1 MVKVSPTRTGL
12 AASNEALPGDEPFNA
27 RVGRADADEL
37 MNRQQ
42 FAELLSQH
50 MRRIRAS
57 AADVAA
63 EIGMSRE
70 AVNNWR
76 NGDSIPGRR
85 HRDRVL
91 ACARYLRLSE
101 RETNALLAASG
112 FEPEFPG
119 DDAPHNQAE
128 ETPDNASCLPEV
140 QAVFEHLQ
148 RLKPY
153 PILMLLCPAHLGQPP
168 ERQAILAEA
177 ARRFGSDRVLHIQPP
192 YSLSPDSDRYFAAM
206 AAQCGIDGVAS
217 DLEFETALSR
227 RLRDPTPLFCL
238 VSRFEQ
244 AQSQHRD
251 TLAGILRSLSE
262 MHSGKLYLL
271 ICGGEALAALK
282 FEGGDLSLLN
292 IAQTSRW
299 PEPEPASLAR
309 QLLAPTLDEAV
320 GTMALHVTGA
330 HPLLLAEALSA
341 LATDPS
347 LNEASLSARLQE
359 SDLLWA
365 SFLPWLKH
373 AAGRHRLSELLAK
386 PVLGPAR
393 PWIQDADLRALFWS
407 NLIVEQRVPDATRV
421 LVWRSEL
428 VRELGRRALQEATT
442 LGGCNEMPM

>member
-12 AASNEALPGDEPFNA
+12 TACNEALIGNMPCHA
-27 RVGRADADEL
+27 LVGCADTDEL

-91 ACARYLRLSE
+91 ACSRYLRLSE
-101 RETNALLAASG
+101 RETNMLLAAAG

-119 DDAPHNQAE
+119 DDGPNHHAQ

-140 QAVFEHLQ
+140 QAVFEQLQ

-227 RLRDPTPLFCL
+227 RLRDPAPLFCL

-244 AQSQHRD
+244 AQPQHRD

-262 MHSGKLYLL
+262 MHSGKLFLL

-299 PEPEPASLAR
+299 PEPEAASLMRQLPASTLTEADGTLAL
-309 QLLAPTLDEAV
+309 QAS
-320 GTMALHVTGA
+320 GA

-341 LATDPS
+341 LAADR
-347 LNEASLSARLQE
+347 SLSETSLCARLLE

-373 AAGRHRLSELLAK
+373 AAGRQRLVELLAK
-386 PVLGPAR
+386 PVLGPVR
-393 PWIQDADLRALFWS
+393 PWLQDADLRALFWS
-407 NLIVEQRVPDATRV
+407 NLIVEQRAPDGARV
-421 LVWRSEL
+421 LAWRSEL

-442 LGGCNEMPM
+442 REGFDEMPM

>member
-1 MVKVSPTRTGL
+1 MSFEVL
-12 AASNEALPGDEPFNA
+12 AASAGT
-27 RVGRADADEL
+27 DAT

-101 RETNALLAASG
+101 QETNVLLRAAG

-119 DDAPHNQAE
+119 DTERQEPDQAQSE
-128 ETPDNASCLPEV
+128 PARSEV
-140 QAVFEHLQ
+140 LAVFEQLQ

-168 ERQAILAEA
+168 ERHAILVEA
-177 ARRFGSDRVLHIQPP
+177 GRRFGRDRVLHLQPP
-192 YSLSPDSDRYFAAM
+192 YSLSPDTDRYFAAL
-206 AAQCGIDGVAS
+206 AAHCGLDGVNS

-227 RLRDPTPLFCL
+227 RLREPAPLFCL

-244 AQSQHRD
+244 APPQHRD

-262 MHSGKLYLL
+262 MHSGKLFLL
-271 ICGGEALAALK
+271 ICGGEGLASLK

-299 PEPEPASLAR
+299 PEPEAASL
-309 QLLAPTLDEAV
+309 V
-320 GTMALHVTGA
+320 GTLSAPGLDASACKTALAVSGA
-330 HPLLLAEALSA
+330 HPLLLAEAMRLLHEENDLSPST
-341 LATDPS
+341 LA
-347 LNEASLSARLQE
+347 ARLEE
-359 SDLLWA
+359 SDLLWT

-373 AAGRHRLSELLAK
+373 ADGRQRLTALLNKDA
-386 PVLGPAR
+386 LGPVR
-393 PWIQDADLRALFWS
+393 PWLQDPDLRALYWS
-407 NLIVEQRVPDATRV
+407 NLIVEQRTEAHTRV
-421 LVWRSEL
+421 LVWRADL
-428 VRELGRRALQEATT
+428 VRALGRRALHEANALTESGET
-442 LGGCNEMPM
+442 PS